1 MIPKPSTDEPR
12 TIFEFERRRRNLEP
26 GEEISGTVPR
36 LPPNS
41 PWATGIDQVSA
52 PEPTIDRTEDASFI
66 NEEEDQSFNPEEDYQ
81 S

>member
-26 GEEISGTVPR
+26 GEIVSDGIPK
-36 LPPNS
+36 LPSSS
-41 PWATGIDQVSA
+41 PWSSGIDQLTGA
-52 PEPTIDRTEDASFI
+52 EPTIDRSEDASFI
-66 NEEEDQSFNPEEDYQ
+66 NEEEDQSLNPEEED